1 LIQNSRYFFYGYPAK
16 YALVGLND
24 QHIWLVADNVQ
35 ALQYIKQAFES
46 KISTVVFDLTT
57 FENYTPDL
65 IDNSVCFNWQIFKN
79 ALSDA
84 SVLDAL
90 DNINSKIYTGEENQL
105 VNVVTHDIQLLSAD
119 RCHQLQ
125 EQLMCIYQI
134 CREVKTT
141 DSSIADGI
149 KEIVSVNIE
158 LSQIESELYNLANQK
173 MLESMRLSKHILT
186 TLNRIYE

>member
-24 QHIWLVADNVQ
+24 QHIWLVADDIQ

-57 FENYTPDL
+57 FENHTPDL

-79 ALSDA
+79 ALSDTN
-84 SVLDAL
+84 VLDVS
-90 DNINSKIYTGEENQL
+90 DNNSKIYTGKENQL

-119 RCHQLQ
+119 RCYQLQ

-134 CREVKTT
+134 CREFKTT
-141 DSSIADGI
+141 DSSIANRI
-149 KEIVSVNIE
+149 KEIVSINLE

-173 MLESMRLSKHILT
+173 MLESMQLSMHILT
-186 TLNRIYE
+186 TLDRIYE